1 MTVLFIHGIDQVEYT
16 SDQLLT
22 SWTSYIDIASPSLL
36 LNTPT
41 EMAYY
46 AKTLAEFTSGGFSSA
61 ISMGSN
67 LNNSNSSELNFCYDI
82 LNEIAAINGLDIST
96 ALEATCINGNDI
108 IPMGNSLLRTLV
120 RIASALENKAPQ
132 RTEIVLRLLKQAY
145 TYLSMQSAR
154 KAVDNVV
161 RPLIEQR
168 PRILIAHSLGTVI
181 AYNILQQ
188 LENEGS
194 SINIP
199 LFVTLGSPLS
209 LAAVKARIN
218 TPRKKPNIV
227 QRWVNYYDTSDLVT
241 LGRSLD
247 INTFAENIENDGTVN
262 NKSRNAH
269 NVAGYLPHHN
279 FIDLLRTIL

>member
-1 MTVLFIHGIDQVEYT
+1 
-16 SDQLLT
+16 
-22 SWTSYIDIASPSLL
+22 
-36 LNTPT
+36 
-41 EMAYY
+41 
-46 AKTLAEFTSGGFSSA
+46 
-61 ISMGSN
+61 MGSN

-108 IPMGNSLLRTLV
+108 IPMGNSLLRTVV

-168 PRILIAHSLGTVI
+168 PRILITHSLGTVI

-199 LFVTLGSPLS
+199 LFVTLGSPLG

-279 FIDLLRTIL
+279 FIDLLRTII